1 MPRGRTGG
9 DAVMRAPRASGVAAL
24 TALTLVI
31 VLLAAPLPR
40 SASGQEDVISEQGFV
55 DLACSLP
62 PEHIERIA
70 RGIDE
75 VRSGQ
80 IVIVPREPDFVG
92 FNFPH
97 SGPWEYLQ
105 RVPLLVYGPGIIP
118 ARGSV
123 DREIDLTTVA
133 SSTAALLD
141 FPFPQ
146 AATPPAPEISAP
158 DGPPPLIVTFVWDG
172 AGRETLDLYPDAW
185 PTLRSLIDGGV
196 WFDRAIVGSSPTI
209 TPATH
214 SMIGTGLYPRETG
227 QTDAEMMVR
236 GGLVRAWGAGP
247 SLLSVP
253 TLADLYDRALGNEPL
268 VGTLASVTW
277 HLNMMGHGAMWGG
290 GDRDIAVIRQA
301 YDVTANEGTE
311 GTRWNAPAGL
321 AEGLYE
327 FLPYVNELPSLFTYV
342 DRLDRED
349 GRRDLRWHDTLIGQ
363 LTRGWGTPARV
374 PYQMRMTLEVIEREG
389 FGADDVPDLLYLNSK
404 LIDSVGHMFSIN
416 SVEMED
422 SLRWQDEG
430 LRTFI
435 EGLDRIVGVGRW
447 VLILTADHGSQFDP
461 AVTGAQQVTT
471 TELRNDLAAA
481 FPPVGE
487 DPVILA
493 ARPTMIYLDEVQM
506 EAAGYSVAQISSWL
520 MRYTRVEGTKDPSLL
535 PSSTHDE
542 TFFEAAFPSSI
553 LSGLSCG

>member
-1 MPRGRTGG
+1 MTRV
-9 DAVMRAPRASGVAAL
+9 ARASVVAAL
-24 TALTLVI
+24 ALG
-31 VLLAAPLPR
+31 LALPAALR
-40 SASGQEDVISEQGFV
+40 PPSARGQEGILTDRDFV
-55 DLACSLP
+55 ELACSLP
-62 PEHIERIA
+62 AEHRERIA
-70 RGIDE
+70 RGVDE

-97 SGPWEYLQ
+97 SGPWSYLQ
-105 RVPLLVYGPGIIP
+105 RVPLLVYGPGVVP
-118 ARGSV
+118 AVGPV
-123 DREIDLTTVA
+123 DREVDLTSIA
-133 SSTAALLD
+133 STTAAMLG

-146 AATPPAPEISAP
+146 AASDPAPEVAAP
-158 DGPPPLIVTFVWDG
+158 GGPPPLIVTFVWDG

-185 PTLRSLIDGGV
+185 PYLRSLIDGGV

-214 SMIGTGLYPRETG
+214 SMIGTGLYPRDTG

-236 GGLVRAWGAGP
+236 GRLVRAWGAGP

-253 TLADLYDRALGNEPL
+253 TLADLYDRALGNRPL
-268 VGTLASVTW
+268 IGTLASVTW

-321 AEGLYE
+321 AEGIYE
-327 FLPYVNELPSLFTYV
+327 FLPYVNELPPMPTYV
-342 DRLDRED
+342 EELDRED
-349 GRRDLRWHDTLIGQ
+349 GRLDGRWRDNDIQTL
-363 LTRGWGTPARV
+363 TKGWGTPARV
-374 PYQMRMTLEVIEREG
+374 PYQTRMTLEVIEREG

-416 SVEMED
+416 SVEMQD

-430 LRTFI
+430 LRTFV
-435 EGLDRIVGVGRW
+435 EGLDRIVGPGRW

-471 TELRNDLAAA
+471 TELRNDLVAA
-481 FPPVGE
+481 FPSTGD

-493 ARPTMIYLDEVQM
+493 ARPTMIYLDEAEM
-506 EAAGYSVAQISSWL
+506 AAAGYTVEGIASWL
-520 MRYTRVEGTKDPSLL
+520 MRYTRVDGTKDASLL

-553 LSGLSCG
+553 LSRLSCG